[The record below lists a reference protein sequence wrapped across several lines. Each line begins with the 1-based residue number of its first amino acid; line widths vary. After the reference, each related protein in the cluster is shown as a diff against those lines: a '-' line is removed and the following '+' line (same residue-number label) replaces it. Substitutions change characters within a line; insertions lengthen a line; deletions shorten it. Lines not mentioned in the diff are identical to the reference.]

1 MHQTVQC
8 GTSGSVGDL
17 GRIARKLADEGF
29 NIEAVGGGE
38 ADLRGGGVGIV
49 SFLVEP
55 DSDADLLRLQDALTD
70 LGLDNG
76 RTLERVHIRPG
87 FDLELDN
94 ERGSLADAAEIIG
107 NTDPPINIMSILLV
121 DAHDGWAV
129 VSIAFEDEGTR
140 DRAAELLGADGRFTV
155 MPEHGGRRRSRRVGS
170 MVNGKIKRG
179 DKDESDDD
187 DGHGNGHGNHPA

>member
-55 DSDADLLRLQDALTD
+55 DSDEDLARLQDSLTD
-70 LGLDNG
+70 LALDNG
-76 RTLERVHIRPG
+76 RTLQRVHIRPG

-94 ERGSLADAAEIIG
+94 TQGSLADAAELVG
-107 NTDPPINIMSILLV
+107 SADPPINIMSILLV

-129 VSIAFEDEGTR
+129 VSIAFEDPGIR
-140 DRAAELLGADGRFTV
+140 DRAAEILGGDGRFTV
-155 MPEHGGRRRSRRVGS
+155 MPEHGGRRRARRVGKFVDGK
-170 MVNGKIKRG
+170 VNRG
-179 DKDESDDD
+179 DKDEGEDD
-187 DGHGNGHGNHPA
+187 DGHGNHFA